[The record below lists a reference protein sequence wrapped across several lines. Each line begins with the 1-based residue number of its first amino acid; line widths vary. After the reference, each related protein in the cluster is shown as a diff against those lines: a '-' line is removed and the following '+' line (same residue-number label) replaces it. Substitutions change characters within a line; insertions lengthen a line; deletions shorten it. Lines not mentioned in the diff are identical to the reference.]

1 MDVAGPVAQV
11 LTHLRRSSSAFSP
24 LLIPPDLG
32 RHGTELTDSTDRMER
47 EREEG
52 RKGGEESRPLKKRS
66 VWPQGAG
73 AGGGHLPGVEE
84 GN

>member
-24 LLIPPDLG
+24 LLILPDLG

-52 RKGGEESRPLKKRS
+52 RKGGKESSLKKRS

>member
-11 LTHLRRSSSAFSP
+11 LTHLRRLSSAFSP
-24 LLIPPDLG
+24 LLILPDLG
-32 RHGTELTDSTDRMER
+32 RHGTELTDSTDRR
-47 EREEG
+47 RKGRREES
-52 RKGGEESRPLKKRS
+52 SRLLKKRS
-66 VWPQGAG
+66 VWPQG